1 MWTPQRHTTT
11 YQQLQGPTLTEKRWL
26 AKRAIDWSGMYLP
39 THVNKSSSCGRAVEA
54 MFDSFTK
61 NETWAAEMVDS
72 WGKTS
77 SGIFYGNSYYPGVI
91 DQCLNVK
98 SPDNAIHGKYCV
110 INIRKASHKKTVHH
124 INLPV
129 TLEHLG
135 LTPFII
141 NDKVTN
147 GTFFRYATCIPDV
160 CSTEELWASL
170 VQEYWEKDY
179 NLLYTFCQPDEMFT
193 AFTAGDIAFIA
204 VVSILFSLMLA
215 AGIVDV
221 YIQNTNNK
229 TLAKG
234 GLKYLLP
241 FSVYT
246 NTQKLFELNTK
257 SSPGTISCLHGIKVL
272 SMTWVIFGHQQ
283 SASLQLNA
291 NTQDMWKRVNKFLYQ
306 AIANAYFSVDT
317 FFMVGGLLLS
327 CSAFRQLKRTGKFNV
342 ALFFLHRLVRLVP
355 AIAIVAGLYATVVH
369 FFMSGFFADFWHYWE
384 ATCSQIW
391 WRDILFI
398 NNFVNEPAGLGLGG
412 DCLGQCW
419 YLAVD
424 TQLYLVAPLIFL
436 PLYYYAPVGKVWM
449 YVLCVLSIYIPAQ
462 IIYTYDLP
470 PSSFLVARNADV
482 YYNKV
487 YLTPWC
493 RAGPWLVGIWLGYIM
508 YTQDHKRVVLKKWQV
523 VGGWTAAVCTGV
535 LLVFGVWSYNTV
547 PPKADYDIVTQ
558 VVYGG
563 LQRFMW
569 GVVMA
574 WIIYACHYGAG
585 GLVNDFSPPHLAAT

>member
-412 DCLGQCW
+412 D
-419 YLAVD
+419 V
-424 TQLYLVAPLIFL
+424 
-436 PLYYYAPVGKVWM
+436 
-449 YVLCVLSIYIPAQ
+449 
-462 IIYTYDLP
+462 
-470 PSSFLVARNADV
+470 R
-482 YYNKV
+482 
-487 YLTPWC
+487 
-493 RAGPWLVGIWLGYIM
+493 PWLVGIWLGYIM

-574 WIIYACHYGAG
+574 WIIYA
-585 GLVNDFSPPHLAAT
+585 